1 MSALRYTAQT
11 CKITCMKQLN
21 LNVTAEF
28 ERDLQTYMKSHKISQ
43 RSEAIRQALREAAT
57 RSTGEEEYDFRS
69 WLGLGLK
76 APLRRKPRFRSEDEL
91 WS

>member
-1 MSALRYTAQT
+1 
-11 CKITCMKQLN
+11 MKQLN

-28 ERDLQTYMKSHKISQ
+28 ERDLQAYMKSHKIS
-43 RSEAIRQALREAAT
+43 RKSEAIRQVLREEAA
-57 RSTGEEEYDFRS
+57 RSIGHDEYDFRS

-76 APLRRKPRFRSEDEL
+76 APLRRKPRFRNEDEL

>member
-1 MSALRYTAQT
+1 
-11 CKITCMKQLN
+11 MKQLN

-28 ERDLQTYMKSHKISQ
+28 ERDVQAFMKSHKIS
-43 RSEAIRQALREAAT
+43 RKSEAIRQALRDAAA
-57 RSTGEEEYDFRS
+57 RSAAGEEYDFRS

-76 APLRRKPRFRSEDEL
+76 SPLRRKPRFRSEDEL

>member
-1 MSALRYTAQT
+1 M
-11 CKITCMKQLN
+11 ICMRQLN

-28 ERDLQTYMKSHKISQ
+28 ERDLEAFMKSRRIARKSD
-43 RSEAIRQALREAAT
+43 AIRQALREAAA
-57 RSTGEEEYDFRS
+57 RSMGHDEYDFRS

-76 APLRRKPRFRSEDEL
+76 APLRPKPRFHSEDEL